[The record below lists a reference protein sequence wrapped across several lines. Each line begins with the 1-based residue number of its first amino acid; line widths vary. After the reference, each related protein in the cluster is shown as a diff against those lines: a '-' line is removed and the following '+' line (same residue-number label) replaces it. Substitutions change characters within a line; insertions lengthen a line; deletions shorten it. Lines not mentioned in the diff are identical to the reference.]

1 MRFAPLP
8 SRILALAALCG
19 SALSAQ
25 AAVGVQWV
33 SDPGAVGVAATPQGE
48 AYTANWEY
56 APAGDIVVT
65 KRSASGQVLWEAR
78 YDNTDTT
85 RHEVATSVAADALG
99 HVWVSGTIRS
109 GYSSPV
115 NAASV
120 LMKFSPDGQLLWRH
134 VFDSSFDGSSTRRV
148 LVDAAGQSY
157 VLGLGMGPLGLVS
170 RVKAFDANGQ
180 VRWDYFDTAGIGAP
194 LHMKWGQ
201 DGSLLVSGRSVTG
214 SVNGYLKLN
223 TAGQLAWASAGH
235 ISSTVGDVAATASG
249 QAYLINAQS
258 AATPG
263 SQLRK
268 LDAAGATLWTSNHPM
283 AAFRVEAD
291 RAGQAV
297 LSGFP
302 NSGTAGAAF
311 AKFNAQ
317 GQMLWQNLDA
327 DGPGNALLL
336 HAQML
341 LDADD
346 NAYLAASTLFQMALT
361 QVRADG
367 STGWTVTAPGS
378 NSAGMAFMPDGGV
391 LLAGGQTA
399 KIGDPT
405 TANTSVALSATS
417 EPVRVGQTLTYTV
430 VVANA
435 GQATAAKLKLKLAL
449 PAKASLLSAMPS
461 QGQCTSTKPLSCTL
475 GSLAA
480 GASAS
485 VQVQVQPTAKGRFSS
500 TATLSSSTADPI
512 AANNSAGHSTT
523 VKP

>member
-8 SRILALAALCG
+8 SRLLALAALCG
-19 SALSAQ
+19 SAFSTP

-33 SDPGAVGVAATPQGE
+33 SDPGGVGVAATPQGE
-48 AYTANWEY
+48 AYTAAWEY
-56 APAGDIVVT
+56 APAGDIVVS
-65 KRSASGQVLWEAR
+65 KRSASGQLLWER
-78 YDNTDTT
+78 RFDNTDNT
-85 RHEVATSVAADALG
+85 RHEAATSVATDALG

-120 LMKFSPDGQLLWRH
+120 LMKFSPDGQLLWRQ
-134 VFDSSFDGSSTRRV
+134 VFDNSFDGSSTRRV
-148 LVDAAGQSY
+148 LVDAAGNSY

-170 RVKAFDANGQ
+170 RVKSFDANGL

-214 SVNGYLKLN
+214 SRNGYLKLSS
-223 TAGQLAWASAGH
+223 AGQLVWASAGH
-235 ISSTVGDVAATASG
+235 VSLTAGDVAATANGES
-249 QAYLINAQS
+249 YLINGQPDGS
-258 AATPG
+258 AG

-268 LDAAGATLWTSNHPM
+268 LDATGATLWTASHPM

-291 RAGQAV
+291 RTGQAV
-297 LSGFP
+297 FSGFP

-327 DGPGNALLL
+327 DGPSNSLLL

-378 NSAGMAFMPDGGV
+378 NSSGMAFTPDGGV

-399 KIGDPT
+399 KIGDPA
-405 TANTSVALSATS
+405 TANASVALSATPS
-417 EPVRVGQTLTYTV
+417 RC
-430 VVANA
+430 AW
-435 GQATAAKLKLKLAL
+435 AK
-449 PAKASLLSAMPS
+449 
-461 QGQCTSTKPLSCTL
+461 
-475 GSLAA
+475 
-480 GASAS
+480 
-485 VQVQVQPTAKGRFSS
+485 R
-500 TATLSSSTADPI
+500 
-512 AANNSAGHSTT
+512 
-523 VKP
+523 

>member
-1 MRFAPLP
+1 
-8 SRILALAALCG
+8 
-19 SALSAQ
+19 
-25 AAVGVQWV
+25 
-33 SDPGAVGVAATPQGE
+33 
-48 AYTANWEY
+48 
-56 APAGDIVVT
+56 
-65 KRSASGQVLWEAR
+65 
-78 YDNTDTT
+78 
-85 RHEVATSVAADALG
+85 
-99 HVWVSGTIRS
+99 
-109 GYSSPV
+109 
-115 NAASV
+115 
-120 LMKFSPDGQLLWRH
+120 MKFSPDGQLLWRH
-134 VFDSSFDGSSTRRV
+134 VFDNSFDGSSTRRV
-148 LVDAAGQSY
+148 LVDAAGHSY

-170 RVKAFDANGQ
+170 RVKAFDADGQ

-194 LHMKWGQ
+194 LNMKWGQ
-201 DGSLLVSGRSVTG
+201 DGSLLVSGRGITASR
-214 SVNGYLKLN
+214 NGYLKLS

-235 ISSTVGDVAATASG
+235 VSLTAGDVAATTTG
-249 QAYLINAQS
+249 QAYLINGQPSGS
-258 AATPG
+258 AG
-263 SQLRK
+263 SQVRK
-268 LDAAGATLWTSNHPM
+268 LDAAGATLWTASHPM

-297 LSGFP
+297 ISGFP

-327 DGPGNALLL
+327 DGPGNALLM

-378 NSAGMAFMPDGGV
+378 NSAGMAFTPDGGV

-399 KIGDPT
+399 KIGDPS
-405 TANTSVALSATS
+405 TANASVTLTATP

-430 VVANA
+430 TVANA
-435 GQATAAKLKLKLAL
+435 GQASANKLKLKLAL
-449 PAKASLLSAMPS
+449 PAKGSLLSAVPS
-461 QGQCTSTKPLSCTL
+461 QGQCTATKPLSCTL
-475 GSLAA
+475 GNLAA

-500 TATLSSSTADPI
+500 TATLSSSTPDPI
-512 AANNSAGHSTT
+512 AANNTATHSTS